1 MDTLLRI
8 GMRNNF
14 ENMYM
19 HKLEKL
25 KQIFPCFYRTFRSD

>member
-19 HKLEKL
+19 HIQENS
-25 KQIFPCFYRTFRSD
+25 KQFVP